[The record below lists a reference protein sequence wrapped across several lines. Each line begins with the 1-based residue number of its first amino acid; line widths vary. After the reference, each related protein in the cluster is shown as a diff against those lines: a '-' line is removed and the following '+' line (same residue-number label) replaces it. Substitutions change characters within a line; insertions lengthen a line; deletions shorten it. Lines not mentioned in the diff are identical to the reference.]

1 MSPLFHIS
9 AAQVCRGIALGCLAL
24 AAVAATHSWSDG
36 NGAARAVAPLGPEF
50 DGVDVKNK
58 LGEKIDTNIPFT
70 DATGKA
76 VTLAEYLDGAGG
88 NDASPKGKPVIFT
101 LNFYRCTSICSAQLN
116 ALVSSLARSGW
127 APGPEKFRIVTVS
140 FDPSDTVEIAAGK
153 QKTYR
158 EELVRQLSQAN
169 GDNLSEVEIRTQAE
183 SIDWTFLVAREKS
196 IRAILDNVG
205 YSVKYDE
212 RTEQYAHTPV
222 TYVLTPAGLIGRYL
236 WGIDIS
242 PRDLKFSL
250 MESSDGELGSF
261 GEKILLSCFDYNRDH
276 GGYEAFAWGFMRIG
290 GISVMLI
297 FGAWLIMYW
306 RREKRRSAAD
316 AASAAAKTL
325 ASGLSARPSS
335 PSESR
340 P

>member
-1 MSPLFHIS
+1 MRTLFTI
-9 AAQVCRGIALGCLAL
+9 IAILTSFASTL
-24 AAVAATHSWSDG
+24 SWTAEGSV
-36 NGAARAVAPLGPEF
+36 ARAVAPLGPEF

-58 LGEKIDTNIPFT
+58 LGQKVDTNIPFM
-70 DATGKA
+70 DSTGKA
-76 VTLAEYLDGAGG
+76 VTLADYLDGPVGS
-88 NDASPKGKPVIFT
+88 DPSPAKGMPVVFT

-116 ALVSSLARSGW
+116 ALVTSLARAGW
-127 APGPEKFRIVTVS
+127 APGPEKFKIVTVS
-140 FDPSDTVEIAAGK
+140 FDPSDTVEIALGK

-158 EELVRQLSQAN
+158 EELVRQLAKEA
-169 GDNLSEVEIRTQAE
+169 GDDLTEAEIRTQAE
-183 SIDWTFLVAREKS
+183 AIDWTFLVAREKS

-212 RTEQYAHTPV
+212 RTEQYAHSPV
-222 TYVLTPAGLIGRYL
+222 TYVLTPAGVIGRYI

-250 MESSDGELGSF
+250 MESSDGQLGSF

-297 FGAWLIMYW
+297 FGAWLIIHW
-306 RREKRRSAAD
+306 RREKKRTAED

-325 ASGLSARPSS
+325 ATGLSARSSS

>member
-1 MSPLFHIS
+1 MRTFFTL
-9 AAQVCRGIALGCLAL
+9 IATLATF
-24 AAVAATHSWSDG
+24 AATSSATG
-36 NGAARAVAPLGPEF
+36 ITARAVAPLGPEF

-58 LGEKIDTNIPFT
+58 LGVKVDTNIGFM
-70 DATGKA
+70 DSTGKG
-76 VTLAEYLDGAGG
+76 VTLADYLDG
-88 NDASPKGKPVIFT
+88 KKPIVFT

-116 ALVSSLARSGW
+116 ALVKSLANAGW
-127 APGPEKFRIVTVS
+127 APGPEKFKIVTVS
-140 FDPSDTVEIAAGK
+140 FDPSDTVEIALGK

-158 EELVRQLSQAN
+158 EELVRQLAAKN
-169 GDNLSEVEIRTQAE
+169 GDEIAEAEIRTKAE

-196 IRAILDNVG
+196 IRAILDDVG
-205 YSVKYDE
+205 YSVKFDE
-212 RTEQYAHTPV
+212 RTQQYAHSPV
-222 TYVLTPAGLIGRYL
+222 TYVLTPAGVIGRYL

-250 MESSDGELGSF
+250 MESSDGNLGSF

-290 GISVMLI
+290 GVSLMLI
-297 FGAWLIMYW
+297 FATWLFIHW
-306 RREKRRSAAD
+306 RREARRT
-316 AASAAAKTL
+316 AAAAALSPAAVAAPASL
-325 ASGLSARPSS
+325 ASGHAARPSS

>member
-1 MSPLFHIS
+1 MRSTFTI
-9 AAQVCRGIALGCLAL
+9 IATL
-24 AAVAATHSWSDG
+24 AALTTTQSWS
-36 NGAARAVAPLGPEF
+36 GAGSDARAVAPLGPEF

-58 LGEKIDTNIPFT
+58 LGQKVDTNIPFM
-70 DATGKA
+70 DSTGKS
-76 VTLAEYLDGAGG
+76 VTLGDYLDG
-88 NDASPKGKPVIFT
+88 KKPVVFT

-116 ALVSSLARSGW
+116 ALVSSLAKAGW
-127 APGPEKFRIVTVS
+127 APGDEKFKIVTVS
-140 FDPSDTVEIAAGK
+140 FDPSDTVEIALGK

-158 EELVRQLSQAN
+158 EELLRQLAQQN
-169 GDNLSEVEIRTQAE
+169 GDEITEAEIRTRAE
-183 SIDWTFLVAREKS
+183 SVDWTFLVAREKS

-212 RTEQYAHTPV
+212 RTDQYAHSPV
-222 TYVLTPAGLIGRYL
+222 TYVLTPAGIIGRYL

-250 MESSDGELGSF
+250 IESSDGELGSF

-290 GISVMLI
+290 GVTAMLLL
-297 FGAWLIMYW
+297 GAWLIVHW
-306 RREKRRSAAD
+306 RRERRRTVATAA
-316 AASAAAKTL
+316 AEAAKTL
-325 ASGLSARPSS
+325 ATGLTARSSS